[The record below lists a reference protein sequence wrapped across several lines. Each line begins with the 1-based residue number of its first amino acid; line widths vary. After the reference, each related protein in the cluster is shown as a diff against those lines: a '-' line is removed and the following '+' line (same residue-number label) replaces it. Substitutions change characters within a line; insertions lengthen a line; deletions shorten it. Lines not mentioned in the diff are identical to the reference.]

1 MAEFW
6 SNNDRGY
13 RIRLWVDQV
22 GQDIQNNTSQ
32 VRLRLALLNTTTTFA
47 QYQCSAYVEFN
58 GQRLNWSGSPSV
70 LSWYQTVELID
81 QTITVRHADDGSGVF
96 SVRAHFNGSGGWSPV
111 NLDIGNQQITLTTIP
126 RGSSVRVSDGFIGNQ
141 VDISIDKKVG
151 SATHTLRYSWY
162 NKQGKIADNVGTS
175 YKWTIPEDFA
185 NDIPNSTSG
194 QGTIY
199 VDTYINGNF
208 IQTQSTTFTASVI
221 TNNMKP
227 SLTGFTLTDANPVSQ
242 RVIPESTHFVSI
254 MSLVKVTFNGAQAK
268 SGATIAG
275 YYAEIVGANNSVT
288 ENGGVLREVSVNKD
302 TEMTLRGRVLDSRGI
317 WSDWVETKL
326 MFLFYFSPVL
336 SFEVKRSGF
345 KSDTLTIKRYA
356 KIAPL
361 VVNGSQRNIMKLT
374 FSTAKVGWDNFV
386 IDNGQA
392 GGEWS
397 SISELNAS
405 DANLGNSYPADTSY
419 IVKGKLEDRFTSTE
433 FQATAPTDRVVMT
446 YDKSGVGIGKY
457 RENGALDVNGD
468 IYANNSQIQ
477 QYQLTNNNGSAKWAN
492 NANKLDEPGQYYLD
506 PSAPGNPV
514 GNWGYLFH
522 HSSNGKGSMYKEA
535 IQTFWSNRGQLFFRH
550 HRWSKI
556 IDDWEPWIDY
566 TPKKTSVVKR
576 EIQIGWGVRANLIR
590 ESNVVTLSLE
600 RGIYYLPPCENLIL
614 DEKMPN
620 GFKPCVQTHMVAN
633 KNAANVHYGSA
644 VWHLETNGD
653 IRFSNPNTDTVDGY
667 AVYTGTVTYITED
680 EYPSN

>member
-111 NLDIGNQQITLTTIP
+111 NLDIVNQQITLTTIP

-141 VDISIDKKVG
+141 VDIFIDRKIDG
-151 SATHTLRYSWY
+151 ATHTLRYSWY

-185 NDIPNSTSG
+185 DDIPNSTSG
-194 QGTIY
+194 RGTIY
-199 VDTYINGNF
+199 VDTYINGKF
-208 IQTQSTTFTASVI
+208 IQTQSTVLTASI
-221 TNNMKP
+221 DTNLLKP
-227 SLTGFTLTDANPVSQ
+227 YFKGFTLEDANTATQ

-275 YYAEIVGANNSVT
+275 YYAEIVGANNSVA

-302 TEMTLRGRVLDSRGI
+302 TEMTLRGRVQDSRGI
-317 WSDWVETKL
+317 WSDWIETKL
-326 MFLFYFSPVL
+326 MFLFYFSPAL
-336 SFEVKRSGF
+336 RFEVKRSD
-345 KSDTLTIKRYA
+345 KKLDILTIKRFA

-361 VVNGSQRNIMKLT
+361 TVNGVQKNTMKLT
-374 FSTAKVGWDNFV
+374 FTTRKFGSDTEVL
-386 IDNGQA
+386 DNGQA
-392 GGEWS
+392 GGSWS
-397 SISELNAS
+397 QVSEFNAS
-405 DANLGNSYPADTSY
+405 DANLGNRYPADTSY
-419 IVKGKLEDRFTSTE
+419 VVIGKLEDEFTSAS
-433 FQATAPTDRVVMT
+433 FQATVPTDEVIMT
-446 YDKSGVGIGKY
+446 YDRQGVGIGKY
-457 RENGALDVNGD
+457 RERGALDVDGD

-477 QYQLTNNNGSAKWAN
+477 QYQLTSNNGGPIWVDGKPN
-492 NANKLDEPGQYYLD
+492 VGNANILDQPGQYYLD
-506 PSAPGNPV
+506 AYATGNPD
-514 GNWGYLFH
+514 GNGQWGYLFH
-522 HSSNGKGSMYKEA
+522 YSNYGKNTNGYKEA
-535 IQTFWSNRGQLFFRH
+535 IQTFWSNDGRLFFRH

-556 IDDWEPWIDY
+556 IDDWEPWKEFARNDN
-566 TPKKTSVVKR
+566 T
-576 EIQIGWGVRANLIR
+576 NLINTGWQYAGYNNSFYKR
-590 ESNVVTLSLE
+590 V
-600 RGIYYLPPCENLIL
+600 GDIL
-614 DEKMPN
+614 TIKYDFV
-620 GFKPCVQTHMVAN
+620 G
-633 KNAANVHYGSA
+633 
-644 VWHLETNGD
+644 NGD
-653 IRFSNPNTDTVDGY
+653 SITFATIPKEVFTAPQNYMLTIATWIIDGSDNAHVQIDKGSNSLMALNTRTGWTY
-667 AVYTGTVTYITED
+667 AGQLTIML
-680 EYPSN
+680 

>member
-32 VRLRLALLNTTTTFA
+32 VRLRLALLNTTTTFS

-194 QGTIY
+194 RGTIY

-336 SFEVKRSGF
+336 RFEVKRSD
-345 KSDTLTIKRYA
+345 KKLDILTIKRFA

-361 VVNGSQRNIMKLT
+361 TVNGVQKNTMKLT
-374 FSTAKVGWDNFV
+374 FTTRKFGSDTEVL
-386 IDNGQA
+386 DNGQA
-392 GGEWS
+392 GGSWS
-397 SISELNAS
+397 QVSEFNGS
-405 DANLGNSYPADTSY
+405 DANLGNRYPADTSY
-419 IVKGKLEDRFTSTE
+419 IVTGKLEDEFTSAS
-433 FQATAPTDRVVMT
+433 FQVTVPTDEVIMT
-446 YDKSGVGIGKY
+446 YDRQGVGIGKY
-457 RENGALDVNGD
+457 RERGALDVAGD

-477 QYQLTNNNGSAKWAN
+477 QYQLTSNNGAPIWVDGKPN
-492 NANKLDEPGQYYLD
+492 VGNANILDQPGQYYLD
-506 PSAPGNPV
+506 AYATGNPD
-514 GNWGYLFH
+514 GNGQWGYLFH
-522 HSSNGKGSMYKEA
+522 YSNYGKNTDGIKEA
-535 IQTFWSNRGQLFFRH
+535 IQTFWTNDGRLFFRH

-556 IDDWEPWIDY
+556 IDDWEPWKEFTRNDH
-566 TPKKTSVVKR
+566 P
-576 EIQIGWGVRANLIR
+576 NLINTGWQPAGY
-590 ESNVVTLSLE
+590 E
-600 RGIYYLPPCENLIL
+600 
-614 DEKMPN
+614 
-620 GFKPCVQTHMVAN
+620 
-633 KNAANVHYGSA
+633 GSFYKR
-644 VWHLETNGD
+644 VGDVLTVRYNFTGNGD
-653 IRFSNPNTDTVDGY
+653 DIKIASLPADILKSPQDYMLTIKAWYRLADHDGHAQISGGRSDIVALATLKNWDY
-667 AVYTGTVTYITED
+667 RGQLTIML
-680 EYPSN
+680 

>member
-317 WSDWVETKL
+317 WSDWVETKIT
-326 MFLFYFSPVL
+326 FLFYFSPIL
-336 SFEVKRSGF
+336 SFEVSRSGF

>member
-111 NLDIGNQQITLTTIP
+111 NLDIVNQQITLTTIP

-141 VDISIDKKVG
+141 VDIFIDRKIDG
-151 SATHTLRYSWY
+151 ATHTLRYSWY

-185 NDIPNSTSG
+185 DDIPNSTSG
-194 QGTIY
+194 RGTIY
-199 VDTYINGNF
+199 VDTYINGKF
-208 IQTQSTTFTASVI
+208 IQTQSTVLTASI
-221 TNNMKP
+221 DTNLLKP
-227 SLTGFTLTDANPVSQ
+227 YFKGFTLEDANPVSQ

-288 ENGGVLREVSVNKD
+288 ENGGVFHEVSVNQD
-302 TEMTLRGRVLDSRGI
+302 TEMTLRGRVQDSRGI
-317 WSDWVETKL
+317 WSDWIETKL
-326 MFLFYFSPVL
+326 MFLFYFSPAL
-336 SFEVKRSGF
+336 RFEVKRSD
-345 KSDTLTIKRYA
+345 KKLDILTIKRFA

-361 VVNGSQRNIMKLT
+361 TVNGVQKNTMKLT
-374 FSTAKVGWDNFV
+374 FTTRKFGSDTEVL
-386 IDNGQA
+386 DNGQA
-392 GGEWS
+392 GGSWS
-397 SISELNAS
+397 SISEFNAS
-405 DANLGNSYPADTSY
+405 DANLGNRYPADTSY
-419 IVKGKLEDRFTSTE
+419 IVTGKLEDEFTSTS
-433 FQATAPTDRVVMT
+433 FQATVPTDEVIMT
-446 YDKSGVGIGKY
+446 YDRQGVGIGKY
-457 RENGALDVNGD
+457 RERGALDVDGD

-477 QYQLTNNNGSAKWAN
+477 QYQLTSNNGGPIWVDGKPN
-492 NANKLDEPGQYYLD
+492 VGNANILDQPGQYYLD
-506 PSAPGNPV
+506 AYATGNPD
-514 GNWGYLFH
+514 GNGQWGYLFH
-522 HSSNGKGSMYKEA
+522 YSNYGKNTNGYKEA
-535 IQTFWSNRGQLFFRH
+535 IQTFWSNDGRLFFRH

-556 IDDWEPWIDY
+556 IDDWEPWKEFTRNDH
-566 TPKKTSVVKR
+566 P
-576 EIQIGWGVRANLIR
+576 NLINTGWQYAGY
-590 ESNVVTLSLE
+590 E
-600 RGIYYLPPCENLIL
+600 
-614 DEKMPN
+614 
-620 GFKPCVQTHMVAN
+620 
-633 KNAANVHYGSA
+633 GSFYKR
-644 VWHLETNGD
+644 VGDVLTVRYDFTGNGD
-653 IRFSNPNTDTVDGY
+653 SIAFATLPKEVFTAPQNYMLTIATWIIDGSDNAHVQIDKGSNSLMALNTRTGWTY
-667 AVYTGTVTYITED
+667 AGQLTIML
-680 EYPSN
+680 